1 MDKDDVPEY
10 SNMEDMEYVR
20 DQALKDLF
28 TQDIYR
34 ADQLKGGSLGL
45 FQQQPGGFSSSA
57 QPSQLPPLMH
67 HTNATNNANLVV
79 SKDEIVSDAL
89 SAHRIQIDKAQE
101 RITDLEKEV
110 AELKRCVH
118 ELSAAVNRR
127 PVLKKRGET
136 Q

>member
-1 MDKDDVPEY
+1 MGKDDVPEHY
-10 SNMEDMEYVR
+10 TMEDMEYVR

-28 TQDIYR
+28 TEDIYR
-34 ADQLKGGSLGL
+34 ADQLKGGSIGL
-45 FQQQPGGFSSSA
+45 FQQQTPGFNQS
-57 QPSQLPPLMH
+57 PSPSLVH
-67 HTNATNNANLVV
+67 HTSAGTSTNNMTVA

-89 SAHRIQIDKAQE
+89 NAHRTQIDKAQE
-101 RITDLEKEV
+101 RIADLEKEV
-110 AELKRCVH
+110 AELKQYVR